1 MRRFFG
7 LIAALTL
14 FGLLTQTA
22 YSNDLDRGSLQDVL
36 EYASNF
42 AREGDSTRAIVVYDM
57 MLRAFARSGNPEN
70 LSIACDALVA
80 NVPPEDI
87 EKFNR
92 SFWHCP
98 EPLLRAWLGSIELY
112 RFVNPQL
119 VQGTG
124 PQFPAGSNLDEGFVD
139 VVFDV
144 TIEGKVENI
153 QVVQSTD
160 PVWEQP
166 VIDALQHW
174 RFSPALEEGQPVHRF
189 DHRQRFT
196 FKIVE

>member
-1 MRRFFG
+1 MRC
-7 LIAALTL
+7 LIQLTAALAL
-14 FGLLTQTA
+14 SGLLAQNA
-22 YSNDLDRGSLQDVL
+22 HSSDADRGSLQDVL
-36 EYASNF
+36 DYASSF

-57 MLRAFARSGNPEN
+57 MIRAFARSGNAEK

-98 EPLLRAWLGSIELY
+98 EPLLRAWLGSVEMY
-112 RFVNPQL
+112 RFVHPQRIW
-119 VQGTG
+119 GAA
-124 PQFPAGSNLDEGFVD
+124 PRFPSGSHAEEGFVD

-144 TIEGKVENI
+144 SIHGNVENI
-153 QVVQSTD
+153 RVVQSSH

-174 RFSPALEEGQPVHRF
+174 KFSPALEEGQPVHRF

-196 FKIVE
+196 FRIE